1 MHGFFESLTGVCTVD
16 TFGVSQL
23 YAIIVLPN
31 GGPDLEAY
39 TFSTPTKTAWRQACS
54 VFWQV
59 ARTLADAEELVSF
72 EVRVHPLHSLHGW
85 RLTRA

>member
-1 MHGFFESLTGVCTVD
+1 M
-16 TFGVSQL
+16 
-23 YAIIVLPN
+23 LPN

-39 TFSTPTKTAWRQACS
+39 TFSTPTKTGWRQACS

-72 EVRVHPLHSLHGW
+72 EVRMYSFTLYYVGADV
-85 RLTRA
+85 RVMR